1 MSVSNKLYEAELL
14 LDMELYLP
22 QRLWLFWAGGED
34 SLVLLAE
41 AGGDHVL
48 LLCIAPDVQGLKEAE
63 QFTWTSPLHP
73 TTFGQC
79 LYSPWQLVA
88 QFSRA
93 QKQSCD
99 LSSCK

>member
-1 MSVSNKLYEAELL
+1 MNVSNKLYDAELL

-34 SLVLLAE
+34 GLVLLAE

-79 LYSPWQLVA
+79 LYSPWPLVA
-88 QFSRA
+88 QVSRA

>member
-1 MSVSNKLYEAELL
+1 MSVSNKLCEAELL
-14 LDMELYLP
+14 LWVELCLP
-22 QRLWLFWAGGED
+22 RWRWLFWAGDED
-34 SLVLLAE
+34 GLVLLTE

-48 LLCIAPDVQGLKEAE
+48 LLCFAPDGQGLKEAE
-63 QFTWTSPLHP
+63 QFTWTSPFYL

-79 LYSPWQLVA
+79 LYSPWLLVPRV
-88 QFSRA
+88 SRA